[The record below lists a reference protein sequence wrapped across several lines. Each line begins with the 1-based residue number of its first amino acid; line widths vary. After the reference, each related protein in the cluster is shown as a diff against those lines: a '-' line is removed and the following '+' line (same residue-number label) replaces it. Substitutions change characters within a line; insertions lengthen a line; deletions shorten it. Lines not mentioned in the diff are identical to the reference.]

1 MTDPIADLLTRIRNA
16 NSIGAKSTDVPYSE
30 LKKNVL
36 KVLKEQGFI
45 LDYFAEMREAPRGK
59 RGVLKIDLKYGPDG
73 EKVIRRLTR
82 VSRPGRRV
90 YRGVRGLEDV
100 LSGMGTAILST
111 PKGVLSVAEA
121 RAMRVG
127 GEVLCEVW

>member
-16 NSIGAKSTDVPYSE
+16 SSIGAKSTEAPYSE

-36 KVLKEQGFI
+36 RVLKEQGFI
-45 LDYFAEMREAPRGK
+45 LDYFPEMRGA
-59 RGVLKIDLKYGPDG
+59 RGVLRIELKYGPDG

-90 YRGVRGLEDV
+90 YRGVRALEDV
-100 LSGMGTAILST
+100 LSGMGTAVLST

-121 RAMRVG
+121 RAMQVG
-127 GEVLCEVW
+127 GEVLCELW